1 MAIDDSC
8 TALDTFDLHG
18 KTRARMCVGDD
29 SPFNPQPVDGIPSTM
44 DRNRPTENATLRTSK
59 SKDVSQNVSAV
70 VKSTHCQQRTTSA
83 DSLLMVLLTEKT
95 MCNLPTEYGATLR
108 LSKSKDVSHNVP
120 TENKSTHSQQRA
132 TSSDSLLTEKTM
144 CNLPT
149 EYEATL
155 RSSKSKDVSQ
165 NVPVVDKSTCSHKN
179 KPTEQR
185 ATSDLTEKTMCNPPT
200 QNEATLKA
208 SENKDVSHNVPTT
221 KKSTHRQTSHLDKT
235 MRNEMPKQENKMA
248 VKLFSA
254 LQAVHKLCIQKLQKR
269 SKKQELNSVIVIEDS
284 TSNNMLS
291 KMNESL
297 YWIDCDTFQ
306 LEQQELEFI
315 ISGGYRCGQWFT
327 AQ

>member
-83 DSLLMVLLTEKT
+83 DSLLMVLLTEKTMCNLPTEYGATLRLSKSKDVSYNVPTENKSTYSQQRATSSDSLLTEKT

-208 SENKDVSHNVPTT
+208 SESKDVSHNVPTT

-254 LQAVHKLCIQKLQKR
+254 LQAVHMHPKATKKIQKAR
-269 SKKQELNSVIVIEDS
+269 TKQ
-284 TSNNMLS
+284 
-291 KMNESL
+291 
-297 YWIDCDTFQ
+297 CH
-306 LEQQELEFI
+306 
-315 ISGGYRCGQWFT
+315 CH
-327 AQ
+327 